1 MRLEKKDA
9 AVIFKPDSKI
19 ELALPKFKDS
29 DMVTSEML
37 YATAVATLLEEND
50 KDFYKILEKK
60 IKQIIKEV
68 NNNEAEL

>member
-9 AVIFKPDSKI
+9 AVIFKPDNKI
-19 ELALPKFKDS
+19 ELALPKFKDVE
-29 DMVTSEML
+29 MVTLEVL

-50 KDFYKILEKK
+50 KAFYKILEKK

-68 NNNEAEL
+68 KNET